1 LSFINFGGDFK
12 GMEKSDLRWVHSS
25 GSGGNNDIARGNDSD
40 FGNSLDSVRFD
51 NGDKF
56 KDGFVGEN

>member
-1 LSFINFGGDFK
+1 
-12 GMEKSDLRWVHSS
+12 MEKVNLRWVHSS